1 MNLGALLHP
10 DIATPP
16 QHTRSQ
22 ATTTNRPENTPPE
35 STVVAF
41 WRRVAYLTTRT
52 KCTDGRWISSYEV
65 RQWNKSNPESCSK
78 CAYGRSVTGKK
89 CEFEDDQVSCQ
100 PCRLAK
106 TSCDRKTKFLFAL
119 TRREF
124 FPTMDAFLRV
134 YNAQPPARCR
144 SFQKSANKSLKK
156 SLPYD
161 TAVNG
166 RTTDEAPPPA
176 VFSCSEGGEEEN
188 AAGFFERGPQVARQ
202 VPTKI
207 RPDIPRDVRPVASL
221 SEAEIA
227 MQRVVRD
234 TIKETFAEMEARR
247 ECKCLR
253 RRNVEAD
260 MEARFL
266 QVEVNLKRMVY
277 DAVNEAILR
286 LESKI
291 DQALLRGQRHERERS
306 VLQ

>member
-16 QHTRSQ
+16 QHTRNR
-22 ATTTNRPENTPPE
+22 TTTSNGPEHTPPE

-52 KCTDGRWISSYEV
+52 KCTDGRWIGSYEV

-78 CAYGRSVTGKK
+78 CAYGRSVKK
-89 CEFEDDQVSCQ
+89 CDFEDDQVSCQ

-119 TRREF
+119 TRRDF

-161 TAVNG
+161 ATVMG
-166 RTTDEAPPPA
+166 RSTGEAPPPA

-188 AAGFFERGPQVARQ
+188 AAGFLERGPQVARE

-207 RPDIPRDVRPVASL
+207 RPDIPRDIRPVASL
-221 SEAEIA
+221 SQAEIS

-234 TIKETFAEMEARR
+234 TIKEAFAEMEARR
-247 ECKCLR
+247 EWR
-253 RRNVEAD
+253 RRDVEAD

-266 QVEVNLKRMVY
+266 QIEANLKRMVY
-277 DAVNEAILR
+277 DAVDEAILR
-286 LESKI
+286 LEGKI
-291 DQALLRGQRHERERS
+291 DQALLRAQRHERERTES